1 MVSRNETVSP
11 YLQERTK
18 PENYKNRASVSDSS
32 PYVSSSLQQ
41 FAAHRFP

>member
-1 MVSRNETVSP
+1 MVSSNEKVSP

-18 PENYKNRASVSDSS
+18 PENYKNRPNVSDSS

-41 FAAHRFP
+41 FAAQRFP